1 MALQKP
7 LFLLWYAQQAAESS
21 ASELLGVSLHGLLLD
36 STVAGYI
43 CVIPWLAMLVAV
55 WVTIPERVMR
65 RVLNTYFVV
74 MAIVASLLVA
84 FDIGLF
90 RYWGFRLDS
99 TILPYLATPKEA
111 AASATASDILPSVV
125 LFVAYAALLI
135 VLWRWCSRIYKPYRQ
150 NILSRVFSTVVMIG
164 VGGLLFLA
172 IRGGVGTAP
181 ANVSKVY
188 FSSNM
193 FLNQA
198 ATNPTFSFLSSA
210 SRSELREGDYRYFS
224 DEECRQQLLA
234 LRGEPQMGA
243 DSLQVLSTQRP
254 NVVLVIL
261 ESFGR
266 TITDESINGEEVTPH
281 LNALKREGIWFENM
295 FANSFRTDRGTVAIM
310 SGYPT
315 HPTVSVMKYP
325 QKAHTLPAIAR
336 SLQGEGYFTTFTYG
350 GDANFTNTIS
360 YLYGTG
366 VERINDQH
374 NLPIE
379 APLAQWGYDDN
390 AVCPY
395 FADEVL
401 ELAAGNKPFFATLL
415 TLSSHEP
422 FDVPY
427 SKFENK
433 ILNAAAFT
441 DECVGR
447 MIGKWR
453 ESPAWDDMVVVLIAD
468 HSLAY
473 PSELQAG
480 ELQRQRIPMLWTGG
494 AISEEYRGLAI
505 GTYSSQADLA
515 VTLLRQMGVECSDFA
530 LSHDILDSR
539 IPHFGFWSF
548 NNGFGVISADGY
560 VRYNATSN
568 SIIES
573 EGSNTE
579 SLTLGGKAMVQTM
592 HQDLLQR

>member
-1 MALQKP
+1 M
-7 LFLLWYAQQAAESS
+7 
-21 ASELLGVSLHGLLLD
+21 
-36 STVAGYI
+36 
-43 CVIPWLAMLVAV
+43 
-55 WVTIPERVMR
+55 
-65 RVLNTYFVV
+65 
-74 MAIVASLLVA
+74 
-84 FDIGLF
+84 
-90 RYWGFRLDS
+90 
-99 TILPYLATPKEA
+99 
-111 AASATASDILPSVV
+111 
-125 LFVAYAALLI
+125 
-135 VLWRWCSRIYKPYRQ
+135 
-150 NILSRVFSTVVMIG
+150 
-164 VGGLLFLA
+164 
-172 IRGGVGTAP
+172 
-181 ANVSKVY
+181 
-188 FSSNM
+188 
-193 FLNQA
+193 
-198 ATNPTFSFLSSA
+198 
-210 SRSELREGDYRYFS
+210 
-224 DEECRQQLLA
+224 
-234 LRGEPQMGA
+234 
-243 DSLQVLSTQRP
+243 
-254 NVVLVIL
+254 
-261 ESFGR
+261 
-266 TITDESINGEEVTPH
+266 
-281 LNALKREGIWFENM
+281 
-295 FANSFRTDRGTVAIM
+295 
-310 SGYPT
+310 
-315 HPTVSVMKYP
+315 
-325 QKAHTLPAIAR
+325 
-336 SLQGEGYFTTFTYG
+336 
-350 GDANFTNTIS
+350 
-360 YLYGTG
+360 
-366 VERINDQH
+366 
-374 NLPIE
+374 
-379 APLAQWGYDDN
+379 
-390 AVCPY
+390 
-395 FADEVL
+395 

-573 EGSNTE
+573 EEIGR
-579 SLTLGGKAMVQTM
+579 AHV
-592 HQDLLQR
+592 